1 MTIKEKRLKIVE
13 HCESKR
19 NCDDCVLYNVE
30 LNCGGVVSCG
40 FSSDEDVE
48 KVYNFLTYGAVDVTR
63 NIAEISDAF
72 ICGKCGICLEDCVS
86 VEYDEDTEDTT
97 YHVYEFKF
105 CPECGRR
112 VMEE

>member
-1 MTIKEKRLKIVE
+1 MTLDEKRLKIKE
-13 HCESKR
+13 HCNSMIRCFECKLHS
-19 NCDDCVLYNVE
+19 VE
-30 LNCGGVVSCG
+30 LNCWNVIKYG
-40 FSSDEDVE
+40 SDEDVE

>member
-1 MTIKEKRLKIVE
+1 MNEER
-13 HCESKR
+13 
-19 NCDDCVLYNVE
+19 
-30 LNCGGVVSCG
+30 
-40 FSSDEDVE
+40 
-48 KVYNFLTYGAVDVTR
+48 
-63 NIAEISDAF
+63 F
-72 ICGKCGICLEDCVS
+72 IHADDCVS

>member
-1 MTIKEKRLKIVE
+1 MTVEDARYKIREYCKRM
-13 HCESKR
+13 HDCRDCELHS
-19 NCDDCVLYNVE
+19 VE
-30 LNCGGVVSCG
+30 LNCWNVIKYGSY
-40 FSSDEDVE
+40 EEVE
-48 KVYNFLTYGAVDVTR
+48 KLYNILTYGTADVTR

-105 CPECGRR
+105 CPECGRK
-112 VMEE
+112 VVEE

>member
-1 MTIKEKRLKIVE
+1 MTIEEKRYELKRY
-13 HCESKR
+13 CESLKHCSECELME
-19 NCDDCVLYNVE
+19 NGHCWTDASDKEIENNLNTICNV
-30 LNCGGVVSCG
+30 SP
-40 FSSDEDVE
+40 
-48 KVYNFLTYGAVDVTR
+48 FLTR

>member
-1 MTIKEKRLKIVE
+1 MNE
-13 HCESKR
+13 H
-19 NCDDCVLYNVE
+19 
-30 LNCGGVVSCG
+30 
-40 FSSDEDVE
+40 
-48 KVYNFLTYGAVDVTR
+48 ATR
-63 NIAEISDAF
+63 NIAEISNAF